1 MNAGKC
7 DNCHQDRPVLF
18 EFRNNLV
25 EPEIRFNLCAS
36 CYQKAGV
43 YMRIFVRTPV
53 GIRALVKK
61 IAEQNK
67 PDGFTVQL

>member
-25 EPEIRFNLCAS
+25 EPEIRFNLCPD
-36 CYQKAGV
+36 CMRKAILSIQ
-43 YMRIFVRTPV
+43 IFVRTPN
-53 GIRALVKK
+53 GRKLLIKK
-61 IAEQNK
+61 FFSPQ
-67 PDGFTVQL
+67 

>member
-7 DNCHQDRPVLF
+7 NSCSYEGPLM

-25 EPEIRFNLCAS
+25 DPEIRFNLCAS

-43 YMRIFVRTPV
+43 YMRIFVRTPP
-53 GIRALVKK
+53 GRAAFIKK
-61 IAEQNK
+61 YGGDNGVYVDAK
-67 PDGFTVQL
+67 